1 MLHLRLQN
9 PRRGSSPVMIY
20 HNRFSLLSP
29 AQMSL
34 TLQVLPMHEHVW
46 LLLSFSWVCY
56 KEYLKNIV
64 QLQYPLGFPGSSS
77 DKESACQTRV
87 AGGAGLIPGSGRSP
101 GGRNSNPLQCSCLG
115 NLMDGGAW
123 WETAHRVT
131 KSQTQLSN
139 WALTQHAFVWKKKK
153 KVKCMCLSNELIES
167 LNFSLVWKR
176 TLGLHHSL

>member
-1 MLHLRLQN
+1 MLHLRLQT

-34 TLQVLPMHEHVW
+34 TLQVLPMHEHIW

-139 WALTQHAFVWKKKK
+139 
-153 KVKCMCLSNELIES
+153 
-167 LNFSLVWKR
+167 
-176 TLGLHHSL
+176 